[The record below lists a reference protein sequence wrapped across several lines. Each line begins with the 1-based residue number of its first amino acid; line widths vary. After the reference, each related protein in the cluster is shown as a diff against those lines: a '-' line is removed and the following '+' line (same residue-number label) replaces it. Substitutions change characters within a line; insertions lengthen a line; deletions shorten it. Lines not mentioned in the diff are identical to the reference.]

1 MIEHGFFATTL
12 AVVTLVAL
20 AGNAAL
26 VYLVYR
32 VHSMSE
38 RNDRLIAATY
48 LEAKR
53 ALEQHR

>member
-1 MIEHGFFATTL
+1 MIDHGLFATIL
-12 AVVTLVAL
+12 AMVTLVAL

-26 VYLVYR
+26 VCLLYR

-48 LEAKR
+48 LEARR